1 MTAEEDTHRKSDTER
16 DMTMLSRSLV
26 RSEQPTE
33 CNASLVVLAG
43 WEIGREFALQQ
54 QESIIGRSPMLAIR
68 ISEPSVSRHHAK
80 IVRQDTSNGANYEI
94 ADLNS
99 SNGILLNDQ
108 SVTSSPLHDGDRI
121 QLGDVIL
128 KFVTHDSH
136 EVNYHR
142 QVHRLI
148 NYDELTGLL
157 KMDAFRREL
166 DLHIAKA
173 KSECPFVLAMTDL
186 DGLKRVNDT
195 YGHLAGR
202 MVVREMGVMMR
213 GALRAQ
219 DRGGLYG
226 GDEGI
231 LLFPESTLED
241 ALAVAECIRTTIQ
254 NRQFEFGGNT
264 FGVTISQGLAQC
276 PLHGNSA
283 EDIIAAADRALYE
296 AKRDGRNCI
305 RQASVTNPQ

>member
-1 MTAEEDTHRKSDTER
+1 MAAEEDTHRRSDAER
-16 DMTMLSRSLV
+16 DMTMLSRSLA
-26 RSEQPTE
+26 RPQQPTE

-43 WEIGREFALQQ
+43 WEIGREFALLQ
-54 QESIIGRSPMLAIR
+54 QECIIGRSPMLAIR

-80 IVRQDTSNGANYEI
+80 IVRYDSEDGPRYEI

-99 SNGILLNDQ
+99 SNGTLLNDR
-108 SVTSSPLHDGDRI
+108 SVTSSPLQDGDRI

-136 EVNYHR
+136 EGNYHR

-166 DLHIAKA
+166 DAHLAKA
-173 KSECPFVLAMTDL
+173 TPECPFVLAMTDL
-186 DGLKRVNDT
+186 DGLKKVNDT
-195 YGHLAGR
+195 FGHLAGR
-202 MVVREMGVMMR
+202 MVVREMGAMIR
-213 GALRAQ
+213 SALREC
-219 DRGGLYG
+219 DLGGLYG

-231 LLFPESTLED
+231 LLFPGTMDTALE
-241 ALAVAECIRTTIQ
+241 VAESIRKTIEI
-254 NRQFEFGGNT
+254 REFQFYGNT
-264 FGVTISQGLAQC
+264 FGVTISQGLAEC
-276 PLHGNSA
+276 PRDGATA

-296 AKRDGRNCI
+296 AKRAGRNCI
-305 RQASVTNPQ
+305 RQAGVVES